1 PGDGARG
8 GARPRDARERALPQH
23 QRQRRPREGARGIE
37 GLPRRLLHR
46 EVHPRVRRAVDG
58 RRPSAEVCRRPPGVL
73 RRGGRPH
80 GAPPL
85 LLGPAVAAR
94 AGRSGPAQGPRGSW
108 LRDGAVD
115 VAARG
120 HADRAARTRAVPPRS
135 RLVHPAAPWVVTP
148 TSHAAGARARRGGD
162 RAVEAR
168 ALAAGK
174 KNARRRRAWIV
185 FEDESG
191 VSHRPVV
198 RRTWA
203 PRGHPPVLTHTGGN
217 WSRLSIAAALAFR
230 WDGRRR
236 RCYFQTRPGSY
247 NDLALIGFLRA
258 LKRHFPGRHI
268 IVVWDGLGGHTS
280 RVMRQYLAQQRSWV
294 TVERLPGYAPELNP
308 VEQIWGNIKHREL
321 ANLCPVD
328 ILALRGPLRAGFAR
342 IRRRPSLAVAFLRH
356 AGLA

>member
-1 PGDGARG
+1 MLGNAIHQPRIPSGFCCVGSASVRSRAVVRARRIASG
-8 GARPRDARERALPQH
+8 
-23 QRQRRPREGARGIE
+23 RRPRAWRD
-37 GLPRRLLHR
+37 
-46 EVHPRVRRAVDG
+46 A
-58 RRPSAEVCRRPPGVL
+58 SRRPPLVSCLAGP
-73 RRGGRPH
+73 RPH
-80 GAPPL
+80 SFEGSRPCGAQASAR
-85 LLGPAVAAR
+85 GVAAR

-174 KNARRRRAWIV
+174 KNARRRRAWI
-185 FEDESG
+185 
-191 VSHRPVV
+191 
-198 RRTWA
+198 
-203 PRGHPPVLTHTGGN
+203 
-217 WSRLSIAAALAFR
+217 
-230 WDGRRR
+230 
-236 RCYFQTRPGSY
+236 
-247 NDLALIGFLRA
+247 
-258 LKRHFPGRHI
+258 
-268 IVVWDGLGGHTS
+268 GLGGHTS

-356 AGLA
+356 AGLAF